1 MKRIL
6 GYEAS
11 DFTRER
17 TSQEFKEA
25 ILKAEGR
32 TILVDLAAETAPL

>member
-25 ILKAEGR
+25 ILKQKDVQYSW
-32 TILVDLAAETAPL
+32 I